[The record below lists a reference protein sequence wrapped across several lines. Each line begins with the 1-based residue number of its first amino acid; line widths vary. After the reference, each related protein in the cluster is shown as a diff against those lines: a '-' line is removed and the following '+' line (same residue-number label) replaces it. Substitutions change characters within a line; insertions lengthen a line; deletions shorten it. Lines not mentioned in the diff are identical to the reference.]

1 MYSMCLI
8 IKYFDLVTFL
18 FLLLIKLFIGF
29 SLEGFLSFTLACHSS
44 AKHFDSMVFREQTIS
59 EPFPELYFWI
69 CTQGIKVQQ
78 KIQNNV

>member
-1 MYSMCLI
+1 MQYASVENMQTNAEQETI
-8 IKYFDLVTFL
+8 ICHV
-18 FLLLIKLFIGF
+18 
-29 SLEGFLSFTLACHSS
+29 SFCANVANVCSGLMSKT
-44 AKHFDSMVFREQTIS
+44 TIS

>member
-1 MYSMCLI
+1 MNMNE
-8 IKYFDLVTFL
+8 
-18 FLLLIKLFIGF
+18 
-29 SLEGFLSFTLACHSS
+29 LEDFKEDFCCVMTSKEHAI
-44 AKHFDSMVFREQTIS
+44 IS